1 MKRSF
6 LGALMVVAAAT
17 AFAQGDYVSS
27 RIGPAADQLK
37 RATSRLAERTL
48 QNVMRSASN
57 SRSQIQEASLAQHID
72 GSATLLVEMV
82 RNRRPGVELRDV
94 GAELSDLLR
103 RAPASSP
110 EAGLWRQVQTAAADF
125 NRELGGS
132 GRGQIPGPSPRP
144 IIGRVSW
151 RGTVDDRV
159 QLAIRGKSIEV
170 RTISG
175 APNRD
180 GVANFTT
187 AVPDGEVEVGV
198 TKISGRGTVEVL
210 QQPSRA
216 NDYTAVIEI
225 YDAGSGAKE
234 YRLDIFWR

>member
-1 MKRSF
+1 MKRFIS
-6 LGALMVVAAAT
+6 GVIMVAAA
-17 AFAQGDYVSS
+17 AAVLAQGDYMSS
-27 RIGPAADQLK
+27 RIGPSADQVK
-37 RATSRLAERTL
+37 RATARLAERTL
-48 QNVMRSASN
+48 QDLMRSASN
-57 SRSQIQEASLAQHID
+57 SRSQIQEALLAQRLD

-94 GAELSDLLR
+94 SVELTDLTR
-103 RAPASSP
+103 RAPTSTPVA
-110 EAGLWRQVQTAAADF
+110 ALWRQVETAVADF
-125 NRELGGS
+125 DRELGGAR
-132 GRGQIPGPSPRP
+132 RGPMPGPPARP
-144 IIGRVSW
+144 IIGRISW

-187 AVPDGEVEVGV
+187 ALPDREVEVAV
-198 TKISGRGTVEVL
+198 TKTSGRGTVEVL

-225 YDAGSGAKE
+225 YDQGSGAKE
-234 YRLDIFWR
+234 YRLDIVWR